1 MKTGTYDVTFSV
13 NLSDCEDEHE
23 AKEALKTMLEEM
35 LANDELP
42 ELNFVL
48 TQELDLEYSIEENE
62 IPELNFEEAV

>member
-13 NLSDCEDEHE
+13 NLNDCEDEHE
-23 AKEALKTMLEEM
+23 AREAIKGMLEEM